1 MACGHLVLD
10 WSEQC
15 CAETMNRWIGVVGRL
30 YMRVQTLL
38 HSHRT
43 GSILL
48 LQLIPSACNWGCI
61 IDRSTSREPLPSS
74 SLAFKHLWTRRRRGA
89 YGDFVNF
96 KMIVF
101 CVCAFIGVS
110 VCACIWALASVLC
123 QKNNIN
129 ACQKETS
136 QYTQYCALRPRQRGK
151 RENYVFI
158 YGVDSLIMLCM

>member
-1 MACGHLVLD
+1 MD
-10 WSEQC
+10 WSGG
-15 CAETMNRWIGVVGRL
+15 APLL
-30 YMRVQTLL
+30 YESPNSVAFT
-38 HSHRT
+38 SCW
-43 GSILL
+43 L

-61 IDRSTSREPLPSS
+61 IDRSTSREPLPSP

-96 KMIVF
+96 KMIVS

-123 QKNNIN
+123 QKNVN

-136 QYTQYCALRPRQRGK
+136 NHTQYCAPRPRRRGK
-151 RENYVFI
+151 WENYVFI
-158 YGVDSLIMLCM
+158 YGAASLILLHMYSVSV

>member
-1 MACGHLVLD
+1 MWLEPNTYLTWSNFPKVRCGKV
-10 WSEQC
+10 WQGV
-15 CAETMNRWIGVVGRL
+15 ARNQTVPRWIGVVGRL
-30 YMRVQTLL
+30 YYMRVQTLL
-38 HSHRT
+38 HSHRV

-48 LQLIPSACNWGCI
+48 LQLIPFACNWGCI
-61 IDRSTSREPLPSS
+61 IDRSTSRELLPSP

-96 KMIVF
+96 KMIVP

-123 QKNNIN
+123 QNNNNVN

-136 QYTQYCALRPRQRGK
+136 QYTQYCAPRRGK
-151 RENYVFI
+151 R
-158 YGVDSLIMLCM
+158 